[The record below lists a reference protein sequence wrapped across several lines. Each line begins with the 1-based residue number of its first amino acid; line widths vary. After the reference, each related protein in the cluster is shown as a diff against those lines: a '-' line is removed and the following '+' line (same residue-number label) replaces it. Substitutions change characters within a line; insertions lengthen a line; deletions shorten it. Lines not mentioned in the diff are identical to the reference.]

1 MPPLVSAIAKEAFIY
16 GYPMVM
22 NYGNMFAYAIARANP
37 QYKAPFNEIAND
49 AKIFTSQNTTV
60 TTPNLDTPYSTL
72 WADLRAQPLI
82 LGVPTVDPHRYY
94 SIMFVDLYT
103 WNFAYVGTRTTG
115 NGAGYFLLAGPGWDG
130 VVPTGITK
138 VIRADTDFVFIVYRT
153 QLFNFGRPCKRQG
166 NSVWL
171 HGSAA
176 EQIPGSRCVATFF
189 QSGVSAVHYRAG
201 GIADVL

>member
-1 MPPLVSAIAKEAFIY
+1 MLTRRSTLGLISSGMTAAGWLGRVQAQSLMPPLVSAIAKEAFIY

-22 NYGNMFAYAIARANP
+22 NYGNMFAHAIARANP
-37 QYKAPFNEIAND
+37 QYKAPFNEIANE
-49 AKIFTSQNTTV
+49 AKVFTPQNTTV

-94 SIMFVDLYT
+94 SVMFVDLYT

-115 NGAGYFLLAGPGWDG
+115 NGAGYVLLAGPRWDG

-153 QLFNFGRPCKRQG
+153 QLFD
-166 NSVWL
+166 
-171 HGSAA
+171 SADLVRKSSLA
-176 EQIPGSRCVATFF
+176 SRF
-189 QSGVSAVHYRAG
+189 SR
-201 GIADVL
+201 